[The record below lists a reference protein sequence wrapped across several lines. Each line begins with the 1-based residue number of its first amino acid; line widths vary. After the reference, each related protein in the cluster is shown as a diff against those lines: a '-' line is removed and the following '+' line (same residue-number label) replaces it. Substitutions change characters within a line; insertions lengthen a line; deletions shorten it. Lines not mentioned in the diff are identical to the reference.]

1 MTAMAPSCP
10 MSFHV
15 GEMTLLMM
23 SAASS
28 NSSPRSS
35 HIPKRRQRAF
45 RSPSVVFG
53 VMTIHS
59 SLVNASI
66 APNETTMTA
75 AISTSRLAVCAMW
88 VKSSS
93 ITCSEDRRDEN
104 GSRPTG
110 QSAGTPYDRRPSPGR
125 TAEVKAPFSDALFRR
140 SVAGERAGSFR
151 FEVKI
156 RLPAHVYPHAKDG
169 AAGERAWRL
178 VILADVVPTIT
189 ADAETVPRQ
198 RELAHLRPHRALP
211 HDLVVYVQFGRPDR
225 LAVLPGR
232 LADELDAR

>member
-1 MTAMAPSCP
+1 
-10 MSFHV
+10 
-15 GEMTLLMM
+15 
-23 SAASS
+23 
-28 NSSPRSS
+28 
-35 HIPKRRQRAF
+35 
-45 RSPSVVFG
+45 
-53 VMTIHS
+53 
-59 SLVNASI
+59 
-66 APNETTMTA
+66 
-75 AISTSRLAVCAMW
+75 
-88 VKSSS
+88 
-93 ITCSEDRRDEN
+93 
-104 GSRPTG
+104 
-110 QSAGTPYDRRPSPGR
+110 
-125 TAEVKAPFSDALFRR
+125 APFSDALFRR

-232 LADELDAR
+232 LADELDAQDVLAGRDLARHELLLGLDTEEVVDVVELPIFQE